1 MNKETI
7 DKIYSLILETSPDCI
22 EMNRLIDAE
31 IAKVIETYSGTL
43 EEDELEG
50 LSDQFVDVIG
60 IATNEAYRTGAKH
73 CLKLIIETIAE

>member
-7 DKIYSLILETSPDCI
+7 NRIYDLILEKDPDCI
-22 EMNRLIDAE
+22 DMNHLIDAE
-31 IAKVIETYSGTL
+31 IAKVIESYSGTL

-50 LSDQFVDVIG
+50 LSDQFVDVVS
-60 IATNEAYRTGAKH
+60 AAMNEAYRTGAKH

>member
-1 MNKETI
+1 MKRETI
-7 DKIYSLILETSPDCI
+7 DKIYSLILETDPDCI
-22 EMNRLIDAE
+22 KMNHLIDAE

-50 LSDQFVDVIG
+50 LSNQFVDVVS
-60 IATNEAYRTGAKH
+60 AAMNEAYRTGAKH

>member
-1 MNKETI
+1 MNKELCN
-7 DKIYSLILETSPDCI
+7 KIQDLIMETSPDCI
-22 EMNRLIDAE
+22 EMNHLIDAE

-50 LSDQFVDVIG
+50 LSDQFVDVVS
-60 IATNEAYRTGAKH
+60 AAMNEAYRTGAKH